1 VEINMALQ
9 MATVD
14 PDWKRQAEWRERT
27 VENIN
32 KSRQRRL
39 EQLGKQHKAIR
50 RAIEAY
56 DRLDHRDLPGIGRVG
71 PADCSAGPPSEL
83 LGRLSP
89 QAAQA
94 SREAAQVC
102 GAIPD
107 RGQVP
112 YPAPP

>member
-1 VEINMALQ
+1 MALQ

-50 RAIEAY
+50 RAIETY
-56 DRLDHRDLPGIGRVG
+56 DPGRRQSRGEW
-71 PADCSAGPPSEL
+71 A
-83 LGRLSP
+83 LS
-89 QAAQA
+89 
-94 SREAAQVC
+94 C
-102 GAIPD
+102 GDTRPEVRMRARPLW
-107 RGQVP
+107 
-112 YPAPP
+112 